1 MSRINYNLQISE
13 FQNETKYTEIWQKS
27 SYHKGENTVEPPL
40 LLLHALCCM
49 SSR

>member
-27 SYHKGENTVEPPL
+27 SYHKRENTVEPP